1 MSTFAK
7 LLMFISLLAFS
18 TGLALA
24 QGGATGAITGTVQ
37 DPTGALIASATVEI
51 VSEATGQVVRDLTT
65 DSSGSFT
72 ATLLPVGSYSVRVSA
87 VGFATTKFTGVVV
100 RVTETTQMTAPL
112 KVTQAT
118 ETVTVSA
125 EVATI
130 NTANAA
136 TGEALGATTVSTLPL
151 PTQNFQQL
159 LALSTGASSDI
170 NNGGDLGR
178 GTARIMVNGQRETNN
193 NYLIEGISSADF
205 ASGELTFTPIP
216 NANAIE
222 EFKVSTSLYD
232 ATQGR
237 NGGGNINASLKGGTN
252 KFHGGLWEYFRN
264 TALDANDY
272 FLGKV
277 VVKQNIFGG
286 DIGGPIGSKA
296 QLGFFYFNLQGTRQR
311 SGDSPGTYINTAIP
325 YVPVADRQSKAQMAA
340 DCGVPSIDPVAF
352 NLLNAQSNQFGP
364 LG

>member
-7 LLMFISLLAFS
+7 VLILVSLLAVS

-37 DPTGALIASATVEI
+37 DPTGGLIASAKVEI

-72 ATLLPVGSYSVRVSA
+72 ATLLPVGSYSVGVSA
-87 VGFATTKFTGVVV
+87 VGFATTKFTGVLV
-100 RVTETTQMTAPL
+100 RVTETTQMTALL

-136 TGEALGATTVSTLPL
+136 TGEAIDATTVSTLPL

-178 GTARIMVNGQRETNN
+178 GAERIMVNGQRETNN

-216 NANAIE
+216 SPNAIE

-237 NGGGNINASLKGGTN
+237 NGGGNIDAVLKSGTS
-252 KFHGGLWEYFRN
+252 KYHADAWEFFRN
-264 TALDANDY
+264 TDLDANDF
-272 FLGKV
+272 FLNGAATGV
-277 VVKQNIFGG
+277 RQPRPRIQQNVFGADG
-286 DIGGPIGSKA
+286 GGPVGRNA
-296 QLGFFYFNLQGTRQR
+296 QLGYL
-311 SGDSPGTYINTAIP
+311 
-325 YVPVADRQSKAQMAA
+325 
-340 DCGVPSIDPVAF
+340 
-352 NLLNAQSNQFGP
+352 
-364 LG
+364 